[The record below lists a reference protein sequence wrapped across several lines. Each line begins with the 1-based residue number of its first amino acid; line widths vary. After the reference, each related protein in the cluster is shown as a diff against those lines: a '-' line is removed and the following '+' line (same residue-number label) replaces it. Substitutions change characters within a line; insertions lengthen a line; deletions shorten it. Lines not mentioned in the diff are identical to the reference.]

1 VDQVLLILV
10 FIFLLIVVGSLAIL
24 SYMQQ
29 HLINTLNKRL
39 IYLLAR
45 TYDALGDLASA
56 SVEQV
61 NERADNLEG
70 VINLNDKFTES
81 QFDPF
86 EAIEDEDMT

>member
-1 VDQVLLILV
+1 MSDTLLILV

-29 HLINTLNKRL
+29 HLINTHNKRL

-45 TYDALGDLASA
+45 TYDALGELANA
-56 SVEQV
+56 SVAQV
-61 NERADNLEG
+61 SERANDLEE
-70 VINLNDKFTES
+70 VINLNDRFTES

-86 EAIEDEDMT
+86 ENIEDEDMT

>member
-1 VDQVLLILV
+1 MTEVLLILV
-10 FIFLLIVVGSLAIL
+10 FVFLLIVVGSLAML

-56 SVEQV
+56 SVAQV
-61 NERADNLEG
+61 NERADGLEG
-70 VINLNDKFTES
+70 VINLNEEFTES

-86 EAIEDEDMT
+86 EAIDDEDLS